1 MVLLLA
7 VAMACGGPDTT
18 STPSL
23 TEFPGLTDTE
33 LPPTLPLVTRGPT
46 AVLPGTPGPTVS
58 AETPMPPSSTPING
72 EDDKTATPG
81 PTQTLDIRTPTIVV
95 TPTQGPTSAIP
106 PTSTPVP
113 AITPDAKPTPT
124 LPFTPATATVI
135 PTTPPPSVEPPSTP
149 VTQPTPTSAPTLTP
163 AIPPTPT
170 LVPTPTPVPSPTQI
184 PTATQNLPTPT
195 PKATPPSSFQP
206 EWTLELE
213 LIPEPKDVPGPSNL
227 FMGVNN
233 LCPEL
238 ISCSG
243 QSAPPAPGLEPFEV
257 YFCHPGDNQENC
269 DGLPH
274 LSSSWL
280 PPAEVQTWVVEATYE
295 GFLEKIT
302 LAWRPQVLPDTLIL
316 HIIVDEDRFDMQFPP
331 EPVRSLELDMGTNVT
346 RSFIIC
352 SRTSINVPFDRC
364 FE

>member
-1 MVLLLA
+1 MSRAGIALVLLLA

-95 TPTQGPTSAIP
+95 TPTQGPPSAIP

-184 PTATQNLPTPT
+184 PTAT
-195 PKATPPSSFQP
+195 
-206 EWTLELE
+206 
-213 LIPEPKDVPGPSNL
+213 
-227 FMGVNN
+227 
-233 LCPEL
+233 
-238 ISCSG
+238 
-243 QSAPPAPGLEPFEV
+243 
-257 YFCHPGDNQENC
+257 
-269 DGLPH
+269 
-274 LSSSWL
+274 
-280 PPAEVQTWVVEATYE
+280 
-295 GFLEKIT
+295 
-302 LAWRPQVLPDTLIL
+302 
-316 HIIVDEDRFDMQFPP
+316 
-331 EPVRSLELDMGTNVT
+331 
-346 RSFIIC
+346 
-352 SRTSINVPFDRC
+352 
-364 FE
+364 